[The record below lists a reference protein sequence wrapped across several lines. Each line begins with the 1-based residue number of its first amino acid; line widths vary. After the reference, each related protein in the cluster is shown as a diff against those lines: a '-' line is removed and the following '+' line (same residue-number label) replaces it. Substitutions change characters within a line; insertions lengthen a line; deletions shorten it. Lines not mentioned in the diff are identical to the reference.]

1 MTSGAIQYGD
11 PMTVRR
17 FMMVSVN
24 CADMP
29 KSPGAEKQR
38 VRCHPLNYSKVLAV
52 PSFALPSLDS
62 NIFPD
67 FTSCMHVKQL

>member
-1 MTSGAIQYGD
+1 
-11 PMTVRR
+11 
-17 FMMVSVN
+17 
-24 CADMP
+24 MP